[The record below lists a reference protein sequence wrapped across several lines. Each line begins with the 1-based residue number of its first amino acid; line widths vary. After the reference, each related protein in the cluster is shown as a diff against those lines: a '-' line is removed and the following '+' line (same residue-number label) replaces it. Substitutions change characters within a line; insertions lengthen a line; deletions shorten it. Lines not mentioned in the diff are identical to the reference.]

1 MTTPEPSSAF
11 GRLRDSL
18 TPGRAFRA
26 TVWSGLNLVL
36 ALGVSILTARMLG
49 PDLRGTLALSI
60 TVVAILVLVTG
71 LGTNVVVRRVVPRGT
86 VGIPA
91 YLRLSAKL
99 FVGHIVVTVGVV
111 VVLASFVDPVLA
123 DPMLAVPVIVG
134 GCLYFWGLQLGEAL
148 NANGRIV
155 ASTGSV
161 TAATAVILVGVVI
174 SFAAGWGL
182 VAVVISYGAGWAV
195 RCVILLRSLRAYL
208 GGTPESGEE
217 RALFVGAPG
226 AVMLGLGQAVAF
238 QAGPIM
244 LAVLSRAAEVGYFAA
259 AASAAAILRLPSVS
273 IGQVLM
279 HDMASG
285 AATPG
290 KVWFRVVQAEIIL
303 LAPAALVA
311 VSADWLVPM
320 VLGDGFAAAVPVVR
334 VLLLAE
340 LFLAPFMI
348 LGRVLVGH
356 GETLGAGATSA
367 TGAIAFVALAFVL
380 VPAGGALG
388 AAWASAGAYAA
399 MSIAAMVRFAFAA
412 RSEGRPT
419 VSGPVG
425 DIA

>member
-1 MTTPEPSSAF
+1 MT
-11 GRLRDSL
+11 GRS
-18 TPGRAFRA
+18 FRA
-26 TVWSGLNLVL
+26 AVWSALNLVL

-60 TVVAILVLVTG
+60 TVVAIVVLVTG
-71 LGTNVVVRRVVPRGT
+71 LGTNVVVRRVVPRGDA
-86 VGIPA
+86 GIPA

-99 FVGHIVVTVGVV
+99 FVGHVVVTIGVV
-111 VVLASFVDPVLA
+111 AALATFVDPLLA
-123 DPMLAVPVIVG
+123 DLVLAVPVVVG
-134 GCLYFWGLQLGEAL
+134 GSLYFWGVQLGEAL

-155 ASTGSV
+155 ASTGSI

-174 SFAAGWGL
+174 SFAAGGGL
-182 VAVVISYGAGWAV
+182 VAVVVSYAVGWAV
-195 RCVILLRSLRAYL
+195 RCVILLVALRSFL
-208 GGTPESGEE
+208 GGTAVAGEQ

-226 AVMLGLGQAVAF
+226 AVLLGLGQAVAF

-244 LAVLSRAAEVGYFAA
+244 LAVLSRSAEVGYFAA

-279 HDMASG
+279 HDIASG

-290 KVWFRVVQAEIIL
+290 KVWLRVVQAEIIV

-311 VSADWLVPM
+311 LSADWLVPA

-340 LFLAPFMI
+340 ICLAPFMI

-356 GETLGAGATSA
+356 GETLGAGGTSA
-367 TGAIAFVALAFVL
+367 AGAIVFVVLALIL
-380 VPAGGALG
+380 VPTGGALG
-388 AAWASAGAYAA
+388 GAWASAGAYAA
-399 MSIAAMVRFAFAA
+399 MSIAAMARFAFAA
-412 RSEGRPT
+412 RSDARLAAS
-419 VSGPVG
+419 VRLD
-425 DIA
+425 DIT